1 MKLTLQLSCYNGAR
15 YLPHLFASL
24 NAQTFQDWRLVVL
37 DNASH
42 EADAQAIREAMRV
55 LPRERAEW
63 FRVHPN
69 IGFAGAHSYLF
80 DRRDRQSEYVAL
92 LNDDAILEPTYL
104 ETLVR
109 ELDTHAECGAV
120 EGIIYRW
127 NYDER
132 DTPSGGK
139 TTVLD
144 TYGLGRDRFGRI
156 YDRGANKAFD
166 PANLPADSFPVWG
179 VSGCLPMYR
188 VQAIAESTQHG
199 RIFDTRLRIY
209 KEDVDLAWSLHHA
222 GWTARSV
229 PAARAYHRRSYGAT
243 ITSLKRPTTES
254 GTLSYRNHLWNTI
267 AHSSI
272 GDMLTRPGILPFEL
286 AKALYWLIRSPKT
299 LWIAAR
305 DTWNARTWLWQKRQ
319 FMTRLK
325 RVHANGTRPPSP
337 APTRAAD
344 SPATP

>member
-1 MKLTLQLSCYNGAR
+1 MEAVVAVAPDRACTALRLAHGFDHGYRRRASIQGSSSFSRMKLTLQLSCYNGAR

-127 NYDER
+127 NR
-132 DTPSGGK
+132 
-139 TTVLD
+139 
-144 TYGLGRDRFGRI
+144 
-156 YDRGANKAFD
+156 
-166 PANLPADSFPVWG
+166 
-179 VSGCLPMYR
+179 
-188 VQAIAESTQHG
+188 
-199 RIFDTRLRIY
+199 
-209 KEDVDLAWSLHHA
+209 
-222 GWTARSV
+222 
-229 PAARAYHRRSYGAT
+229 
-243 ITSLKRPTTES
+243 
-254 GTLSYRNHLWNTI
+254 
-267 AHSSI
+267 
-272 GDMLTRPGILPFEL
+272 
-286 AKALYWLIRSPKT
+286 
-299 LWIAAR
+299 
-305 DTWNARTWLWQKRQ
+305 
-319 FMTRLK
+319 
-325 RVHANGTRPPSP
+325 
-337 APTRAAD
+337 
-344 SPATP
+344 